1 MDLKIK
7 KKEYSLKNLF
17 TIISTNKIKV
27 LPKIIELQQSMQ

>member
-17 TIISTNKIKV
+17 AISTNKIKV
-27 LPKIIELQQSMQ
+27 LPKIIKF